1 MPIDHRMS
9 GIMILPSG
17 RIYDRTSGI
26 MILVDECMTEC
37 EWTVILVVV
46 VVQVTFFFFF
56 FFCDEK
62 WNKNLVQFG
71 NPTILKKKKNSP

>member
-56 FFCDEK
+56 FFFFDD
-62 WNKNLVQFG
+62 
-71 NPTILKKKKNSP
+71 